1 MDTSENDFQDFY
13 HDDPIEEISHSKLP
27 SKFLT
32 TGLLI
37 LGSIFFFQSTLASNI
52 SLNSGSGVE
61 FGQGISQAVA
71 CSGEISLTLTP
82 RSTFTNGSGSSGDH
96 YLNSVT
102 VSEIPDNCFGVDFTI
117 TAYDDTSRT
126 PLALFNSTSTAAVIY
141 DNGGNF
147 SRGIGSTGMTV
158 ESGTKTFTATFTT
171 PVAQS
176 LHVFKLTIQSGA
188 HTAYD
193 IIPSYNLG
201 DTGPGGGLI
210 YYADLSGFSCGTT
223 YSSTGSPAGGLC
235 HYLEVAPY
243 GWNGG
248 DDPAKV
254 WAVGGNQ
261 SLDIS
266 EITNDANSAIPYN
279 NALGVGLGYKNSIA
293 IVTQN
298 GAYNASSNN
307 YAAGAARAYT
317 GGSKSDWYLPT
328 TAELNL
334 LCQWDYGV
342 ARSVT
347 TLCTPGGGIR
357 NSATFGAG
365 SAGISVAYY
374 LSSSEQQWNFA
385 WLQLLDAGRNQSVV
399 GKGSAMSV
407 RPIRAF

>member
-1 MDTSENDFQDFY
+1 MGNFENDFQDSY
-13 HDDPIEEISHSKLP
+13 HDDPIEEISHSKWR

-32 TGLLI
+32 TGVLI

-61 FGQGISQAVA
+61 FGQGITQTVA
-71 CSGEISLTLTP
+71 CSGSTDLILTP
-82 RSTFTNGSGSSGDH
+82 RSSFTNGSGSSGTH
-96 YLNSVT
+96 YFNSVT
-102 VSEIPDNCFGVDFTI
+102 VSDIPDSCFGVDFTI
-117 TAYDDTSRT
+117 TAYDDTTST
-126 PLALFNSTSTAAVIY
+126 PLALFNSTSNSVVVY
-141 DNGGNF
+141 DNGGAF

-158 ESGTKTFTATFTT
+158 ASSTGTFTATFTV

-176 LHVFKLTIQSGA
+176 SAVYKFTIQSGA

-193 IIPSYNLG
+193 IIPSYNAG
-201 DTGPGGGLI
+201 DTGPGGGFI
-210 YYADLSGFSCGTT
+210 YYTDLSGFSCGGT
-223 YSSTGSPAGGLC
+223 YSPTGSPTGGLC

-266 EITNDANSAIPYN
+266 EITNDANGAIPYN

-298 GAYNASSNN
+298 GVYNGSSIN
-307 YAAGAARAYT
+307 YAAGAARAYS
-317 GGSKSDWYLPT
+317 GGSKNDWYLPT

-334 LCQWDYGV
+334 LCQWDYGI

-347 TLCTPGGGIR
+347 TLCAGGTR

-365 SAGISVAYY
+365 SAGISIAYY

-385 WLQLLDAGRNQSVV
+385 WLQLLDSGRNQSVF
-399 GKGSAMSV
+399 GKGNAYSV